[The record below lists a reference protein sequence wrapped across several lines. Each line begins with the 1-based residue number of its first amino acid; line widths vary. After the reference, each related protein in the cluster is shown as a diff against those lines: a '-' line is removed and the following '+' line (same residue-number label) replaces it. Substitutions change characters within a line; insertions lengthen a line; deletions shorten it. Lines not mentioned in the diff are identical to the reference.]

1 MDRYI
6 NAGRLKE
13 WFRVRNKDL
22 FSVETICAVIDVM
35 AEEDSFHSE
44 DEDTETEASSNNV
57 RARSEYTEITDR
69 VQKEDNMNK
78 VYFIDEKGPGGGYH
92 DYMIVNGRT
101 GFLLAD
107 ITFQK
112 GPRKDEKSVQGV
124 LDTDLLEIVR
134 HRLRAFCDGEMADER
149 TKAALCYVVYALDAL
164 KERTENRKRRG
175 VLGTMEK

>member
-6 NAGRLKE
+6 NAERLKE

-22 FSVETICAVIDVM
+22 FSVETICAVFDVM
-35 AEEDSFHSE
+35 TEEDSIYAE
-44 DEDTETEASSNNV
+44 DESTETETSSNNV

-101 GFLLAD
+101 GYLLAD

-112 GPRKDEKSVQGV
+112 WPRMAQESVQGV

-134 HRLRAFCDGEMADER
+134 HRLSAFCEGEMADER
-149 TKAALCYVVYALDAL
+149 TKAALGYVVRALVEL
-164 KERTENRKRRG
+164 KERTEDRKRRG

>member
-1 MDRYI
+1 MERYI
-6 NAGRLKE
+6 SAERLKE
-13 WFRVRNKDL
+13 WFRARDKDL
-22 FSVETICAVIDVM
+22 FSVETICAVIDM
-35 AEEDSFHSE
+35 MPEEDCVYS
-44 DEDTETEASSNNV
+44 DNVRETEARHSDM
-57 RARSEYTEITDR
+57 RAPSEYTEITDR

-101 GFLLAD
+101 GYLLAD

-112 GPRKDEKSVQGV
+112 GPRMAKESVQGV

-134 HRLRAFCDGEMADER
+134 HRLSAFCEGEMADER
-149 TKAALCYVVYALDAL
+149 TKAALWYVVYALDAL
-164 KERTENRKRRG
+164 KERTEDRKRRG